1 MSGAL
6 PSTSSQLDELAAFGA
21 THGLDKTSEFANRIL
36 PQDLTISK
44 FLSNLRERKYQIP
57 TFQRDVVWQPENV
70 KKLWDSLYKFY
81 PLGSLLVWRTNV
93 HLHSHRE
100 IGGHVIESAEKLSE
114 YHYLLDGQQRTTA
127 LFTSIFGGK
136 IANRDGFDPTLYV
149 DLSVQS
155 TGDTDDE
162 TYRQRFLFPDEI
174 LQSDELRQGVK
185 EFRVV
190 KLQRI
195 LENYGQV
202 EAELENRNIKYEHPM
217 RQHLRRFLAIFGSYR
232 LSLIELNGIQVSEV
246 CQIFERVNTAGRPLS
261 IFDIVVAKTYRP
273 ANTRTQTPAF
283 YLREL
288 FDNFRDEPWM
298 LASEYRHLDDLDYLQ
313 MLAVLV
319 RRQYPDSGV
328 DNITERYLS
337 QLQAKHIEAIWDDA
351 AEAFR
356 NTFKFLHHTLNLI
369 GPGLVPYRYFY
380 MVLAAY
386 FFRRKQPDYAL
397 LKRYFWTVAFHQRDL
412 LTGTSQMWTHIRE
425 LSGEKPLESFKVLEL
440 DKADLR
446 TANYNSKSRFYRAVV
461 GFYASHEPLNWDAP
475 YAKVLTTAYY
485 QATDKPNLH
494 HIFPRSFVEDAAA
507 DGGVELLGKERV
519 DSLMNIAYLT
529 QLTNLGISDKNPVDY
544 LKPYVEAAGF
554 SQVLDSH
561 LLGPELK
568 ELAGLT
574 ALPANAL
581 LRFIETRLTRVT
593 KRLNALG
600 IDVRVM
606 DTEQP
611 VLAASEKVA
620 PLYS

>member
-1 MSGAL
+1 MNGAL
-6 PSTSSQLDELAAFGA
+6 PSTSSQLDGLAVFGA
-21 THGLDKTSEFANRIL
+21 TRALDKTSEFANRIL

-81 PLGSLLVWRTNV
+81 PLGSLLVWRTNIY
-93 HLHSHRE
+93 LHSHRE
-100 IGGHVIESAEKLSE
+100 IGGHVIESPAKLSE

-127 LFTSIFGGK
+127 LFPSIFGGK
-136 IANRDGFDPTLYV
+136 IANREGFDPTLFV
-149 DLSVQS
+149 DLSVES

-162 TYRQRFLFPDEI
+162 TYRQRFLFPEEI
-174 LQSDELRQGVK
+174 VRSEELMQGVK

-195 LENYGQV
+195 LEHYGQV
-202 EAELENRNIKYEHPM
+202 EAELESRNVKYEHPM

-246 CQIFERVNTAGRPLS
+246 CQIFERVNKEGQPLS

-273 ANTRTQTPAF
+273 ADAQTPAF

-288 FDNFRDEPWM
+288 FDNFRDGPSM
-298 LASEYRHLDDLDYLQ
+298 LASEYRHLDDNDYLQ

-319 RRQYPDSGV
+319 RRQFPDCGV

-337 QLQAKHIEAIWDDA
+337 QLQAKHIEAIWKDA
-351 AEAFR
+351 TEAFR
-356 NTFKFLHHTLNLI
+356 NTFKFLHQTLNLI
-369 GPGLVPYRYFY
+369 GPGLVPFRYLY

-397 LKRYFWTVAFHQRDL
+397 LKRYFWTVAFHQKDL
-412 LTGTSQMWTHIRE
+412 LTSTSQMWAHIRE
-425 LSGEKPLESFKVLEL
+425 LTGEKPIDSFKVLDL
-440 DKADLR
+440 DRANLR
-446 TANYNSKSRFYRAVV
+446 TASYNSKSRLYRAVV
-461 GFYASHEPLNWDAP
+461 GFYASHEPLNWEAP

-494 HIFPRSFVEDAAA
+494 HIFPRNFVENAA
-507 DGGVELLGKERV
+507 GGAELLGKDRV

-529 QLTNLGISDKNPVDY
+529 QLTNLVISDQNPVDY
-544 LKPYVEAAGF
+544 LKPFVEAARF
-554 SQVLDSH
+554 DQVLESH
-561 LLGPELK
+561 LLGPEVK
-568 ELAGLT
+568 ELAELT
-574 ALPANAL
+574 KLPPNAL
-581 LRFIETRLTRVT
+581 VHFIESRATRVIN
-593 KRLNALG
+593 RLIALG
-600 IDVRVM
+600 IDVRVV
-606 DTEQP
+606 DSEHP
-611 VLAASEKVA
+611 NVGAADKVA
-620 PLYS
+620 PLYA